1 MLIKNKL
8 ILLCLLISYISA
20 QKQFTMATIKQ
31 LGENCFDA
39 INKGADT
46 EDVKLE
52 PTVTDKQ
59 GNANAI

>member
-1 MLIKNKL
+1 
-8 ILLCLLISYISA
+8 
-20 QKQFTMATIKQ
+20 MATIKQ

-52 PTVTDKQ
+52 PTVKDKQ